1 MNTCSVLDLL
11 TDDSFSVLERH
22 LCIVHLPH
30 LIMLQVNCLLFI
42 KYLSLISSVSK
53 IIFNSDKCC
62 YMLSKGNFEIS
73 KFCLGK
79 TEIQL
84 IKFLSNIKYG
94 GRVSYKVDQE
104 KQEIHTQLIKN
115 KTIKLIIDKFKAPS
129 LSAEI

>member
-1 MNTCSVLDLL
+1 
-11 TDDSFSVLERH
+11 
-22 LCIVHLPH
+22 
-30 LIMLQVNCLLFI
+30 
-42 KYLSLISSVSK
+42 
-53 IIFNSDKCC
+53 
-62 YMLSKGNFEIS
+62 MLSKGNFEIS

-104 KQEIHTQLIKN
+104 KQEIHTRLIKN
-115 KTIKLIIDKFKAPS
+115 KNIKLIIDKFKAPS